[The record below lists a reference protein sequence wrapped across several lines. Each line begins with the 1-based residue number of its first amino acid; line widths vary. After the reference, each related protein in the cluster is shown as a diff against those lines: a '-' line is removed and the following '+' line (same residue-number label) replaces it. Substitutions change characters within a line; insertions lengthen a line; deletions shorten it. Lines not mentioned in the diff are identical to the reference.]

1 MNAIG
6 IALVWCVAQVTLFS
20 LLATSLYL
28 AVRRLR
34 PAAAATVV
42 LTGMMI
48 VILLS
53 LSAEILEVHVWDGI
67 HAVVIAREELP
78 GDQGS
83 FLDMRWLT
91 RVQGRWLNEGND
103 SRRTIE
109 AARRKIEESRS
120 H

>member
-53 LSAEILEVHVWDGI
+53 LSARRSSKSTTGTE
-67 HAVVIAREELP
+67 
-78 GDQGS
+78 S
-83 FLDMRWLT
+83 MRWLSPEKSCLGT
-91 RVQGRWLNEGND
+91 RGASWICVG
-103 SRRTIE
+103 
-109 AARRKIEESRS
+109 
-120 H
+120 